1 MVKNTFNNLE
11 SSPNLTKAE
20 KICAETENLYSLNEQ
35 FSLYLFMLN
44 NGKEKV
50 IIKDRFIILIGS
62 VFFGAVIPNATG
74 LIRNSTSGIPFLIF
88 SYLYFMVIAFLIW
101 YGNRWILIFLQDKVN
116 WLNNPFKKVFYLVTS
131 NIVYTSAVLFLFV
144 SVWFAVILGE
154 NIDWRKIHFNIL
166 ICVVCVFFITHIYE
180 TFFLIKARESDKIN
194 EEQLERAK
202 IQAELQALKNQ
213 IDPHFMFNSL
223 NNLTHLIDVSPEI
236 AKKYVEDL
244 ADVYRYILRNK
255 DNKLVLLEDEIIFL
269 NRYFSLLSLR
279 YSENLVLWIN
289 LTKED
294 YLKYLIPPVSIMTA
308 VENAVKHNEVSEENP
323 LELEIELSND
333 SLIITNKINIKNSVR
348 ESSKIGLKNLAE
360 RYKIITGKEINF
372 NSDKGYFILYLPML
386 KLNY

>member
-20 KICAETENLYSLNEQ
+20 KICAETENLYSLNAQ

-44 NGKEKV
+44 NGKEKI